1 MEKSI
6 KKYSF
11 NTYEVFM
18 HMMFKYFKYLKQK
31 RNSPVFSINV
41 TGQVVEYQIS
51 VKFILYSQE
60 GQATINTQQKI

>member
-1 MEKSI
+1 
-6 KKYSF
+6 
-11 NTYEVFM
+11 M

-41 TGQVVEYQIS
+41 TGQVVEYQMA